1 MNVYR
6 RERTRSAPA
15 ACTACDGR
23 TLFVNRPAPIGH
35 HRNGTEK
42 PTYGKRA
49 PFVQRCLVCD
59 GQAPGSAPHGA
70 VTFRSFTSRDAQ

>member
-1 MNVYR
+1 MTPIR
-6 RERTRSAPA
+6 RERPRSTAS
-15 ACTACDGR
+15 ACPSCDGR
-23 TLFVNRPAPIGH
+23 SRMINRPTPIGQ

-49 PFVQRCLVCD
+49 PFVQTCLVCH
-59 GQAPGSAPHGA
+59 GERPGSAPHGA

>member
-1 MNVYR
+1 MDH
-6 RERTRSAPA
+6 RSN
-15 ACTACDGR
+15 ACPMCSGR
-23 TLFVNRPAPIGH
+23 SLNLMRPEPIGY

-59 GQAPGSAPHGA
+59 GTVPNSVRYGA
-70 VTFRSFTSRDAQ
+70 VTPRSFSHREAG